1 MPKGF
6 TLIEII
12 LVLAI
17 FSVLSVAGIESITE
31 FQKSALLRGTSDEFA
46 AALRSART
54 KSINGELLEGEKP
67 EDFSND
73 GLPIYGVKTDS
84 SSYTLFRCYQLVDQP
99 PNPCPPVL
107 EKDKEDYELSPQL
120 YFFVNN
126 KVIFQRISGSPV
138 CDSSPCQFIVK
149 RKNSSDKSD
158 ESKID
163 ITNVGVV
170 KE

>member
-17 FSVLSVAGIESITE
+17 FSVLSVAGIESITQ

-46 AALRSART
+46 AVLRSART
-54 KSINGELLEGEKP
+54 KSISGELLEGEKP
-67 EDFSND
+67 EDFSAD
-73 GLPIYGVKTDS
+73 GLPIYGVKTNS
-84 SSYTLFRCYQLVDQP
+84 TSYTLFRRYQLCNP
-99 PNPCPPVL
+99 PNPCPAVQDSDL
-107 EKDKEDYELSPQL
+107 ENYLLSPQL
-120 YFFVNN
+120 SFSGNGQI
-126 KVIFQRISGSPV
+126 IFQRISGSPV
-138 CDSSPCQFIVK
+138 SGSNLQFTLV
-149 RKNSSDKSD
+149 RKNSSDKSI
-158 ESKID
+158 ID